1 MKETD
6 IIEALRMRLAVQ
18 SGRHLY
24 GVLGTYPGLEAFAKK
39 LQEAKTVD
47 GQPFPAPISVNK
59 GILNTIPDEEFRG
72 LVENEAKRPEPTQ
85 AHVAR
90 AFDAFLRE
98 TLKSNGLVVLA
109 HLELLF
115 AYRLELSPLRTLA
128 ADTQKIL
135 LLLPG
140 KREGS
145 RIILF
150 PDSDV
155 GSYTLPPNLVAEN
168 HLWELG
174 G

>member
-6 IIEALRMRLAVQ
+6 IIETLRMRLAVQ
-18 SGRHLY
+18 VGRHLY
-24 GVLGTYPGLEAFAKK
+24 GVLGTYPALDGFAKK

-59 GILNTIPDEEFRG
+59 GILKTIPDEEFRG
-72 LVENEAKRPEPTQ
+72 LVENEAKRPEPTA
-85 AHVAR
+85 AHVYR
-90 AFDAFLRE
+90 AFDTFLRE
-98 TLKSNGLVVLA
+98 TLKNNGLVVLA

-115 AYRLELSPLRTLA
+115 AYRLELNSLRTLA
-128 ADTQKIL
+128 ADTHRMV

-140 KREGS
+140 KREGG
-145 RIILF
+145 RIMLF
-150 PDSDV
+150 PDSDE
-155 GSYTLPPNLVAEN
+155 GSYTLPMNLIAEN